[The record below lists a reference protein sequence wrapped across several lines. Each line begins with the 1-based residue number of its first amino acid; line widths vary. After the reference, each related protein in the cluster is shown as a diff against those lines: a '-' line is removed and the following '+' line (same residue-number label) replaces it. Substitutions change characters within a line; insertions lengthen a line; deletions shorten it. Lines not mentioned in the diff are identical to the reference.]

1 VSRNR
6 YDIDE
11 TLERKMDFSKLGR
24 MGKYIRPHIKLM
36 LLALVLILVSS
47 LLGLLVPSVLQLV
60 IDQVIPAKDIPRLI
74 RLTVFT
80 VLCIVAS
87 ALLGTLRNVIMAR
100 VGQEVVYSIRRDLFA
115 HLQKLP
121 FNYYDSRPHGKI
133 LVRVVNYVN
142 AVSDTMTNGLLTAIM
157 GLLNIFFI
165 MGFMF
170 ALDVRLTLYVLT
182 GIPVLVGITLII
194 KKYQKR
200 FNFISNNKSSNLTA
214 YVCESISGVKVTQTF
229 HRQEENMN
237 IFMRLSQ
244 ALHRAWMNMAMTN
257 NAMWPVTQLLKQIAV
272 GIVYVAGAL
281 LIGGGGVVEVGV
293 MIAMGTYAGNLWQPF
308 ITLANIYTNFIT
320 TLSYLERIFQTMD
333 EPVEPEREDAMEW
346 KSPKGEVEFRD
357 VTFAYEPNS
366 TVLSHMSFHVEAGK
380 SVALVGETGSGK
392 STVVSLISR
401 FYPVEDGHIF
411 LDGQD
416 LNAFTLQSLRQ
427 GMGVM
432 LQDSFIFSGTIMD
445 NIRYG
450 RLDATDEEVKAAAKA
465 VCADAFIS
473 AMPEGY
479 MTEVNERGGML
490 SQGQKQLIS
499 FARTLLADPAIL
511 ILDEATSSIDAKT
524 EKLLQKGIDALLKGR
539 TSFIIAHRLSTIRRC
554 DTIYYLEKGKILE
567 SGTHDELMALQ
578 GNYHRLVT
586 VQATDGIAPKIECSV
601 VS

>member
-1 VSRNR
+1 
-6 YDIDE
+6 
-11 TLERKMDFSKLGR
+11 
-24 MGKYIRPHIKLM
+24 
-36 LLALVLILVSS
+36 
-47 LLGLLVPSVLQLV
+47 
-60 IDQVIPAKDIPRLI
+60 
-74 RLTVFT
+74 
-80 VLCIVAS
+80 
-87 ALLGTLRNVIMAR
+87 
-100 VGQEVVYSIRRDLFA
+100 
-115 HLQKLP
+115 
-121 FNYYDSRPHGKI
+121 
-133 LVRVVNYVN
+133 
-142 AVSDTMTNGLLTAIM
+142 
-157 GLLNIFFI
+157 
-165 MGFMF
+165 
-170 ALDVRLTLYVLT
+170 
-182 GIPVLVGITLII
+182 
-194 KKYQKR
+194 
-200 FNFISNNKSSNLTA
+200 
-214 YVCESISGVKVTQTF
+214 
-229 HRQEENMN
+229 MN

-333 EPVEPEREDAMEW
+333 EPVEPERPDAIEW

-392 STVVSLISR
+392 SIVVSLISR

-450 RLDATDEEVKAAAKA
+450 RLDATDEEVRAAARA

-586 VQATDGIAPKIECSV
+586 VQATDGIAPKAECSV